1 VPPLIAVLDNPEDWQ
16 LSYVAAESLGRLG
29 DARADGPLAALERD
43 HWYPPVR
50 EAARKARAAIAGHE
64 RYVPRQHPANFDYEF
79 DNYANAGRNVK
90 PCHPL
95 ERSARQTFFPDD
107 DLRRALDA
115 KVTYAAGPIG
125 YRPGRGEKPKRQVP
139 RAALEVIDGWLLG
152 NARGEWGGELLF
164 LDRTGQQT
172 LLLID
177 NIHALAHLGTR
188 IVALAGLAH
197 MVGNRGLV
205 YELARDA
212 KGRWSARPWR
222 VLPGAPWTSA
232 MRPDGS
238 WLIDT
243 NSGTVVLSPEGSIKM
258 AACPAP

>member
-1 VPPLIAVLDNPEDWQ
+1 M
-16 LSYVAAESLGRLG
+16 
-29 DARADGPLAALERD
+29 
-43 HWYPPVR
+43 
-50 EAARKARAAIAGHE
+50 
-64 RYVPRQHPANFDYEF
+64 
-79 DNYANAGRNVK
+79 
-90 PCHPL
+90 
-95 ERSARQTFFPDD
+95 
-107 DLRRALDA
+107 
-115 KVTYAAGPIG
+115 TYAAGPIG